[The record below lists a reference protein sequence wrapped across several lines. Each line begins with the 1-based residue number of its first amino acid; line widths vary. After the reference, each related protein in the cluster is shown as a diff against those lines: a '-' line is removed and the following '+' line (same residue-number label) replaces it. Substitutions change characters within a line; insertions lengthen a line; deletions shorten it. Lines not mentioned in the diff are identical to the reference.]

1 MMTIS
6 NIIERIEKT
15 ASMILIAAMTIILF
29 LNVIYRYFLHDPIFW
44 ANEASIYMMAWVTFL
59 GGSLG
64 LKYKSQASITMLVD
78 RFKKEH
84 QKIINIIAY
93 IIILVFLA
101 YLVYISSYWITHLSA
116 NKSSS
121 LRIPMSIP
129 YSCVP
134 VGLTFAFIHMLAGFV
149 EIFKKAKNKEVNT
162 HEF

>member
-93 IIILVFLA
+93 IIILVFLG
-101 YLVYISSYWITHLSA
+101 YLGYISSYWITHLSA

-129 YSCVP
+129 YSCVHL
-134 VGLTFAFIHMLAGFV
+134 GLTFGMIHIFEVFV
-149 EIFKKAKNKEVNT
+149 DIFKEAINEKANT
-162 HEF
+162 Y

>member
-6 NIIERIEKT
+6 NIIERIEI
-15 ASMILIAAMTIILF
+15 SCLIILIAEINIILF

-101 YLVYISSYWITHLSA
+101 YLVYISRY
-116 NKSSS
+116 
-121 LRIPMSIP
+121 
-129 YSCVP
+129 
-134 VGLTFAFIHMLAGFV
+134 
-149 EIFKKAKNKEVNT
+149 
-162 HEF
+162 